1 MPVLPP
7 SLAPE
12 GRYYPKNICR
22 ALVGG
27 NCVKIPK
34 PLCLAWKYSRVH
46 AGYSCLDTDI
56 KTAATMR
63 DDGIFLPMPRHRCNL
78 WASYVL
84 TDQLTL
90 GGGVNAIGYIQSSAG
105 VRAAGYATF
114 ALVAAY
120 RITPRLQVE
129 LNVDKLFDRNDYTRV
144 GGMNTFSIP
153 GTECNITAN
162 LGDDFK

>member
-34 PLCLAWKYSRVH
+34 PLCLAWKYRRVH

-56 KTAATMR
+56 KTAATTR
-63 DDGIFLPMPRHRCNL
+63 DDGIFLLMPCYHFNL
-78 WASYVL
+78 WTIYVL

-90 GGGVNAIGYIQSSAG
+90 GDGVNA
-105 VRAAGYATF
+105 
-114 ALVAAY
+114 
-120 RITPRLQVE
+120 
-129 LNVDKLFDRNDYTRV
+129 
-144 GGMNTFSIP
+144 
-153 GTECNITAN
+153 
-162 LGDDFK
+162 